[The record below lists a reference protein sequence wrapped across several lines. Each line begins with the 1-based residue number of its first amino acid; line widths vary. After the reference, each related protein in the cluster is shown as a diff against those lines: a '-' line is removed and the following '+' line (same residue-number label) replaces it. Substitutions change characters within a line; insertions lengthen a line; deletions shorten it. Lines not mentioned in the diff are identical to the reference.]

1 MSIGFFSS
9 GAVSIQEQL
18 RILMRR
24 GGFNQQINVLTP
36 SPASAISNSHLLNK
50 YQYGVFFI
58 DPFFY
63 LPIHWYKGAILYF
76 TVDGEV
82 ESNEILKQNYRNL
95 CRRFHCFANSEYS
108 KANLEA
114 SGIEVEGVVHNAV
127 DDTVTYNELPK
138 LFDVG
143 MLGFYNYPIGEKW
156 GWVWDRKGIFLAS
169 IILYRLIKSGLNMRV
184 FAGSN
189 TELVDFVVNRLEGNV
204 TIHHWIT
211 DNYAVTV
218 SVTPLVF
225 KPLTIFKV
233 CNSLECALTSR
244 HSFTVLLMGG
254 YPKSTV
260 YSLYTAMREFL
271 FPSLTEGF
279 GVPPLEALFTGTPVI
294 VNEYQTAREIL
305 GTAPTECV
313 DFIPFRYVK
322 RVHWGLRDMGL
333 HMSLRVPNVHELIR
347 VLEDR
352 VSEPRKGGYACRE
365 WVLSRYG
372 SNAYDPLIK
381 IINEWK

>member
-24 GGFNQQINVLTP
+24 GRFNQPINVLTP
-36 SPASAISNSHLLNK
+36 SPVSAVFNSHLLNK

-63 LPIHWYKGAILYF
+63 LPVNWYKDAVLYF
-76 TVDGEV
+76 TVDGV
-82 ESNEILKQNYRNL
+82 IESSHMLVQNYRNL
-95 CRRFHCFANSEYS
+95 CRTFHCFANSEYS

-127 DDTVTYNELPK
+127 DDTVTYSELPK
-138 LFDVG
+138 LFDIG
-143 MLGFYNYPIGEKW
+143 MLGFYNYPVSEKW

-169 IILYRLIKSGLNMRV
+169 IILYRLIKNGLNMRV

-189 TELVDFVVNRLEGNV
+189 TQLVDFVVNRLENTSRISHWV
-204 TIHHWIT
+204 T
-211 DNYAVTV
+211 DKYAVMV
-218 SVTPLVF
+218 SITPLQF
-225 KPLTIFKV
+225 KPSLTFNV
-233 CNSLECALTSR
+233 CNSLECALSSQ

-279 GVPPLEALFTGTPVI
+279 GVPPLEALLTGTPVI

-322 RVHWGLRDMGL
+322 RVHWGLKDMGL
-333 HMSLRVPNVHELIR
+333 GMSLRVPNVYELIR
-347 VLEDR
+347 VVEDR

-365 WVLSRYG
+365 WVLSKYG
-372 SNAYDPLIK
+372 SSVYDPLIK
-381 IINEWK
+381 IISEWA